1 MPEEE
6 KTEEA
11 SGRRIDQARER
22 GDVPKSRELNSA
34 IALLLGLLTLR
45 FFAQFSLGGLK
56 DISVYTLTHLNYIS
70 PNPQTLQV
78 GFVNLLL
85 RIMLIIS
92 PILIVMA
99 VTGILTNLLQVGP
112 LFSLEAL
119 AFKFEKLNPLSG
131 LQQLFSRSGLVET
144 LKAMLKFTIIGV
156 VVVLTIM
163 QEAPNFQTAGSKSM
177 SELISYLGGLTYK
190 IGFRVALLLLLLSVM
205 DFFYQ
210 RWSYAEKLKM
220 SHQEV
225 KEEQKD
231 TEASG
236 EVRSLIR
243 QRQMTAA
250 RQRMMQD
257 IPEAD
262 VVITN
267 PTHIAI
273 AIVYDLER
281 SKSPIV
287 AAKGAGKIAERI
299 KAIAFEHNVPV
310 VEDKPIA
317 WALYEIEL
325 GESIPYELF
334 QPVAEILARIYRTR
348 NRKKTA

>member
-11 SGRRIDQARER
+11 SQRRIDQARER

-56 DISVYTLTHLNYIS
+56 DISVYTLTELNYIS
-70 PNPQTLQV
+70 PDPQTLQV
-78 GFVNLLL
+78 GFMNLLL

-92 PILIVMA
+92 PILIVTA
-99 VTGILTNLLQVGP
+99 VTGILTNFLQVGA
-112 LFSLEAL
+112 LFSFEAL
-119 AFKFEKLNPLSG
+119 SFKFEKLNPISG
-131 LQQLFSRSGLVET
+131 LQQLFSRNSLVET
-144 LKAMLKFTIIGV
+144 LKAILKFTIIGV
-156 VVVLTIM
+156 VVVLTII
-163 QEAPNFQTAGSKSM
+163 QEALGFQTAGSKSM
-177 SELISYLGGLTYK
+177 PELLTYLGGLTYK
-190 IGFRVALLLLLLSVM
+190 VGFRVALSLLLLSVI

-225 KEEQKD
+225 KEEQKE
-231 TEASG
+231 TESSQ

-243 QRQMTAA
+243 QRQMAAA

-257 IPEAD
+257 VPEAD

-267 PTHIAI
+267 PTHIAV
-273 AIVYDLER
+273 AIVYDLEQ
-281 SKSPIV
+281 SQNPIV
-287 AAKGAGKIAERI
+287 TAKGAGKIAERI
-299 KAIAFEHNVPV
+299 KEIAFEHNVPV

-325 GESIPYELF
+325 GDSISYELF

-348 NRKKTA
+348 DQKTA